1 MNSIVSWKE
10 VLNIPRNVKF
20 SMDILL
26 DVKHIMIW
34 GIILSVSYE

>member
-10 VLNIPRNVKF
+10 VLNILRNVKF

-26 DVKHIMIW
+26 VVKHIMI
-34 GIILSVSYE
+34 

>member
-10 VLNIPRNVKF
+10 VLNIPRSVKF

-26 DVKHIMIW
+26 DVKHIMI
-34 GIILSVSYE
+34 